1 MLKKR
6 TILSVASIL
15 CVCLL
20 VGGYFVSRSI
30 SSKIAVSSVSEL
42 KPDVPDAPDRELID
56 PSEKVLLSDER
67 LFMASRL
74 APPCLEAYAW
84 MAKQPKVSNFCIIEG
99 KIVYQEEWEHPMFE
113 DAETNEAMHEK
124 YGVGMTTIDMVYT
137 LDLEHVWYGD
147 IPESQQQ
154 MQFFIGGEED
164 TMITKP
170 EVGEHVL
177 MFLYMEGERYTSLDV
192 DHAIFTVNDDGTL
205 YSFSNEEALYQ
216 YDGQPV
222 QNLVDDF
229 YRIFD
234 ETEATPYFDSSGYID
249 E

>member
-20 VGGYFVSRSI
+20 VGGYFVIRSI

-74 APPCLEAYAW
+74 APPCLELYAW
-84 MAKQPKVSNFCIIEG
+84 GDKHPKLPNVGIIEG
-99 KIVYQEEWEHPMFE
+99 KIVYEEEWEHPTFK

-192 DHAIFTVNDDGTL
+192 EHAIFTMNDDGTL

-229 YRIFD
+229 YRILD

>member
-20 VGGYFVSRSI
+20 IGGYFVGRSVWEKANAP
-30 SSKIAVSSVSEL
+30 SFEL
-42 KPDVPDAPDRELID
+42 RPDVADAPDRELID
-56 PSEKVLLSDER
+56 PSEKVLASDEWTI
-67 LFMASRL
+67 LASRL
-74 APPCLEAYAW
+74 GPPCLELYAW
-84 MAKQPKVSNFCIIEG
+84 GDKHPKLPNVGIIEG
-99 KIVYQEEWEHPMFE
+99 KIVYEEEWEHPTFK

-124 YGVGMTTIDMVYT
+124 YGAGMTTIDT
-137 LDLEHVWYGD
+137 IFTIDLEQIWYGD
-147 IPESQQQ
+147 ISESHGQIQVA
-154 MQFFIGGEED
+154 MSGERGKR
-164 TMITKP
+164 MTKP
-170 EVGEHVL
+170 EVGEHVVL
-177 MFLYMEGERYTSLDV
+177 FLSIRDDGYGILDMEHT
-192 DHAIFTVNDDGTL
+192 IFTVNDDGTL

-229 YRIFD
+229 YRILD
-234 ETEATPYFDSSGYID
+234 ETEATPYFNSSGYID